1 VAFAVLLFLIEPVWL
16 MKAVRPHFGASLVA
30 ILAAYAAFGWVLG
43 ALLGVLSGLAGLAF
57 ARVRRTDGTVPG
69 LGTTLGFLFMALFII
84 RNETILTLKMM
95 PSNLIVSLVAAVLV
109 WVGLGYLGRRFLARY
124 VPEASRSP
132 ILNVLASVA
141 VVGFIGAV
149 VLSMMG
155 SVRLPRRT
163 AGSADSPNIVLVVV
177 DALRADHMS
186 CYGYD
191 RETSPNLD
199 EFAEN
204 SVLFGNA
211 YSHGNRTIFAMP
223 SLFTSLYPSF
233 HGTGASWGERV
244 IPLPANRTT
253 IADVCRD
260 AGYTTVGL
268 MSNINLKKPFGMTKG
283 FDYAEEF
290 DALRYRLSVYRVFAK
305 LGLAEKPHY
314 LSLAP
319 NATVVT
325 DRSIELLGQMK
336 DRPFYLFVH
345 YMDVHHP
352 YDPPDNYVK
361 MFETIG
367 SEIDPNVLFEKTA
380 IMVKHPM
387 PLTLPREEL
396 TRLIDLYDSCIRYT
410 DDEIGRLLDE
420 LAYLD
425 LERETVVIFTSDHG
439 DEFLEQG
446 MLYHNNLVIE
456 SLIQV
461 PLLIGR
467 IPATKKLDAGDSREM
482 MVRHVDI
489 LPTVADLVGGT
500 IPPNVHGASLV
511 PWLNGRGGW
520 DAKYSI
526 AEGDFCTSVNKGPWK
541 MMYVDTTST
550 YHFYKIDED
559 PLGLVDVGDRYPAEA
574 AELKAILDEYLSAVA
589 VLPQGDQEQLSD
601 EAVKQLRALGYIE

>member
-1 VAFAVLLFLIEPVWL
+1 VAFAVLLFLVEPVWL
-16 MKAVRPHFGASLVA
+16 MKAVRPHFGASLTTV
-30 ILAAYAAFGWVLG
+30 LAVYAAFGWVLG
-43 ALLGVLSGLAGLAF
+43 ALSGMLSGLVGRAV
-57 ARVRRTDGTVPG
+57 ARVRRSDGTVPG
-69 LGTTLGFLFMALFII
+69 LGTTLGFLFMALFIV
-84 RNETILTLKMM
+84 RNESMLTLKTM

-109 WVGLGYLGRRFLARY
+109 WVGLGYLGRRFLTRYIPVAR
-124 VPEASRSP
+124 RSLV
-132 ILNVLASVA
+132 LNVLAVVA
-141 VVGFIGAV
+141 VFGFIGAV

-163 AGSADSPNIVLVVV
+163 AASADSPNVVLVVV
-177 DALRADHMS
+177 DALRADHLS

-233 HGTGASWGERV
+233 HGTGASWGEKV

-268 MSNINLKKPFGMTKG
+268 MSNINLKTPFGMTKG

-290 DALRYRLSVYRVFAK
+290 DALRYRLSVYRVFVEA
-305 LGLAEKPHY
+305 GLAKKPLY
-314 LSLAP
+314 LSHAP

-325 DRSIELLGQMK
+325 DSGIELLAQMK
-336 DRPFYLFVH
+336 DRPFFLFVH

-352 YDPPDNYVK
+352 YNPPAHYVK
-361 MFETIG
+361 MFETVG
-367 SEIDPNVLFEKTA
+367 SEIDPNILFEKTA
-380 IMVKHPM
+380 ILVKRPM
-387 PLTLPREEL
+387 PLRLPGEEL
-396 TRLIDLYDSCIRYT
+396 TRLIDLYDAGIRYT

-420 LAYLD
+420 LASLD

-446 MLYHNNLVIE
+446 MLYHNNLAIE
-456 SLIQV
+456 TLIQV
-461 PLLIGR
+461 PLIIGR
-467 IPATKKLDAGDSREM
+467 IPARNKFNAGDSREM

-489 LPTVADLVGGT
+489 LPTVADLVGGKT
-500 IPPNVHGASLV
+500 PPNVHGASLV
-511 PWLNGRGGW
+511 AWLSGRGGW
-520 DAKYSI
+520 DAEYSI

-541 MMYVDTTST
+541 MMYVDTTSA
-550 YHFYKIDED
+550 YHFYKLDED

-574 AELKAILDEYLSAVA
+574 AELRAILDEYLRAVA
-589 VLPQGDQEQLSD
+589 ELPQGDQEQLSD